1 MTDNAAARILGHG
14 SDRFPE
20 KAALVFRDR
29 VTSYA
34 DLTRNARAFAAL
46 LQARGIKPSDRV
58 ALLLPDSPAFV
69 TAFLGAL
76 LLGAVPVPIG
86 LAIRDDDKAF
96 ILNDSGAQLLITGD
110 SNGPDHAM
118 DQIRC
123 DLDISLDHAPSEP
136 PGTPYEP
143 SPDALAYLLYTSGST
158 GRPKGVP
165 HTHADLLVPAATL
178 GPAVLGDVSGDILLS
193 ASKLSF
199 SYGLMAQLCLGLAG
213 GATIVLH
220 PEPPD
225 AALLPQLVLARR
237 PTVFFAV
244 PAVYDMLLRTLD
256 THTDLSFM
264 RICISSGEALPRP
277 LHDAWRQRTGL
288 AITELFG
295 STETLTSFMATRPG
309 RDTPGTLGR
318 PVEGF
323 AIRTVDSDG
332 NETGNGTD
340 GETHGRLQVRGPGIA
355 RAYWNRPEQ
364 STATMLADG
373 WLETG
378 DLCIRKN
385 GELVLVGRTDDLF
398 RSGGQWVTPRQVEEC
413 LARHPAIQECA
424 VAPCRVRGMAYP
436 CAVVVLSGS
445 QPPPSSGELI
455 RFAKKR
461 LPRHMCPVQIVFT
474 DTLPRTATGK
484 IQRHKL
490 KV

>member
-1 MTDNAAARILGHG
+1 MTNNAAARMLGHT

-20 KAALVFRDR
+20 KTALVFRDR
-29 VTSYA
+29 VTPYA
-34 DLTRNARAFAAL
+34 DLNRNARAFATL

-69 TAFLGAL
+69 TAFFGAL

-86 LAIRDDDKAF
+86 MALRDEDKTF
-96 ILNDSGAQLLITGD
+96 ILNDSGAKLLVTDDATARTRDTDEI
-110 SNGPDHAM
+110 
-118 DQIRC
+118 QC
-123 DLDISLDHAPSEP
+123 DLDISLDHALSEP
-136 PGTPYEP
+136 SHTPYEP
-143 SPDALAYLLYTSGST
+143 SPDDLACLLYTSGST

-165 HTHADLLVPAATL
+165 HSHADLLVPAATL
-178 GPAVLGDVSGDILLS
+178 GPAVFGDVSSDILLS

-213 GATIVLH
+213 GATIILH

-225 AALLPQLVLARR
+225 AALLPQLILRRR

-264 RICISSGEALPRP
+264 RICISSGEALPPP
-277 LHDAWRQRTGL
+277 LHEAWAQRTGL
-288 AITELFG
+288 AITELLG
-295 STETLTSFMATRPG
+295 STETLTSFMATQPG

-323 AIRTVDSDG
+323 AIRTVDTAG
-332 NETGNGTD
+332 NKTGDETGKG
-340 GETHGRLQVRGPGIA
+340 THGALQVRGPGIA

-398 RSGGQWVTPRQVEEC
+398 RSGGQWVAPLQVEEC
-413 LARHPAIQECA
+413 LMRHPAIQACA
-424 VAPCRVRGMAYP
+424 VAPCHVRGMAYP
-436 CAVVVLSGS
+436 CAFVVLSGS
-445 QPPPSSGELI
+445 QQPPSSGELI

-474 DTLPRTATGK
+474 NALPRTATGK

>member
-1 MTDNAAARILGHG
+1 MTNNAAARILRHG
-14 SDRFPE
+14 SGRFPE
-20 KAALVFRDR
+20 KTALVFRNR

-34 DLTRNARAFAAL
+34 DLTRNAHAFAAL
-46 LQARGIKPSDRV
+46 LQARGIKPSDRI

-86 LAIRDDDKAF
+86 MAIRDEDKTF
-96 ILNDSGAQLLITGD
+96 ILNDSGAKLLVTDD
-110 SNGPDHAM
+110 SSGPAHDM
-118 DQIRC
+118 DRIRC
-123 DLDISLDHAPSEP
+123 DLDISLDQAPPDPRHA
-136 PGTPYEP
+136 PYEP
-143 SPDALAYLLYTSGST
+143 SPDDRASLLYTSGST

-165 HTHADLLVPAATL
+165 HTHADFLVPAATL
-178 GPAVLGDVSGDILLS
+178 GPATLGDVSSDILLS

-199 SYGLMAQLCLGLAG
+199 SYGLMAQLCLGLSG
-213 GATIVLH
+213 GATIILH

-225 AALLPQLVLARR
+225 AKLLPELILRRR

-264 RICISSGEALPRP
+264 RACISSGEALPGP
-277 LHDAWRQRTGL
+277 LHEAWRQRTGL
-288 AITELFG
+288 DITELLG
-295 STETLTSFMATRPG
+295 STETLTSFMATQPG

-318 PVEGF
+318 PVAGF
-323 AIRTVDSDG
+323 EIRTVDTNG
-332 NETGNGTD
+332 NEAG

-355 RAYWNRPEQ
+355 RTYWNRPEQ
-364 STATMLADG
+364 STATMLANG

-398 RSGGQWVTPRQVEEC
+398 RSGGQWVAPRQVEEC

-424 VAPCRVRGMAYP
+424 VALCHVRGMAYP
-436 CAVVVLSGS
+436 CAFVVLSGS
-445 QPPPSSGELI
+445 QQPPSSGELI

-474 DTLPRTATGK
+474 NALPRTATGK